1 MGKADMVIGGGV
13 ADMVMMMPIKM
24 GEANL
29 VVCWGGMGEI
39 GMVIMMPI
47 QMTEANLDIGG
58 GDMVIMMLI
67 EMGVTNLVIG
77 GGGMIKAVKDFLNF
91 LVFHWENFFINFSIR
106 HNSDKFNFR
115 IFITSSD

>member
-13 ADMVMMMPIKM
+13 ADMVMMMAIKM

-39 GMVIMMPI
+39 GMVIIMPI
-47 QMTEANLDIGG
+47 QMAEASLDIGG

-67 EMGVTNLVIG
+67 QMGVTNLVIG
-77 GGGMIKAVKDFLNF
+77 GGGMVKAVKNFLNF
-91 LVFHWENFFINFSIR
+91 LVFHPENFFINFSIR
-106 HNSDKFNFR
+106 HNSD
-115 IFITSSD
+115 